1 MPVSRL
7 EYLFYCYTHNSST
20 EREEEELMELIA
32 QSENQEAVKKLID
45 ALIDNTGS
53 EMVLTD
59 QVSAAILANILK
71 KDDSPVI
78 SPMRRSGFRLW
89 MRVAAAVILFT
100 SSILAY
106 MLLSK
111 NRDWIIKAEAAN
123 EKHSPI
129 KPGGNKA
136 TLTTSDGTTIIL
148 DSVQNGTISNVG
160 SAQVIKKGGMIM
172 YDVSASFKP
181 GAPVV
186 YNTLSTPK
194 GGQYQVVLPDGS
206 KVWLNAA
213 SSLRFPSAFTGSSRE
228 VELTG
233 EGYFEV
239 AKNKKKPFRV
249 SVGKMKVSVLG
260 THFNINAY
268 AEENAIKTSLLE
280 GSVHITK
287 GNTSSFLKPGQQAAL
302 NTGDDKVKI
311 TNADMDQVMAW
322 KNGLFQFDGA
332 GITAIMQEIGRW
344 YNVEVLFQDTPP
356 VRRFKGKISRDA
368 ELSDVLKIIGLSG
381 VKFSVV
387 GNRII
392 VK

>member
-1 MPVSRL
+1 MPDTRL
-7 EYLFYCYTHNSST
+7 EYLFYCYTHNLAT
-20 EREEEELMELIA
+20 VKEEEELMELIA

-53 EMVLTD
+53 EMILTG
-59 QVSAAILANILK
+59 QVSAAILENILK
-71 KDDSPVI
+71 KDDNIVI
-78 SPMRRSGFRLW
+78 PSMRKSGFRLW
-89 MRVAAAVILFT
+89 VRVAAAMILFT
-100 SSILAY
+100 SAIFAY
-106 MLLSK
+106 ILLSQK
-111 NRDWIIKAEAAN
+111 RDGVFMAEVTN

-129 KPGGNKA
+129 IPGGNKA
-136 TLTTSDGTTIIL
+136 TLTTSDGTVIIL

-160 SAQVIKKGGMIM
+160 STQVIKKGGMIM

-206 KVWLNAA
+206 KVWLNAS
-213 SSLRFPSAFTGSSRE
+213 SSLHFPSAFTGSKRE

-239 AKNKKKPFRV
+239 AKNKKKPFQV
-249 SVGKMKVSVLG
+249 IVGNMKVNVLG

-268 AEENAIKTSLLE
+268 AEESSIKTSLLE
-280 GSVHITK
+280 GSVHIAK
-287 GNTSSFLKPGQQAAL
+287 GSVSNFLKPGQQATL
-302 NTGDDKVKI
+302 KTGDDKVKI

-322 KNGLFQFDGA
+322 KNGLFQFDGD
-332 GITAIMQEIGRW
+332 GITTIMREIGRW
-344 YNVEVLFQDTPP
+344 YNVEVLFEDTPP
-356 VRRFKGKISRDA
+356 TRRFRGKISRDA
-368 ELSDVLKIIGLSG
+368 QLSDVLKIIGLSG
-381 VKFSVV
+381 VNFSVV